1 VTENDVTDITE
12 TPELPESTDS
22 TAAPDSAAGSATGSA
37 LTERSS
43 LKIFL
48 TGATSP
54 MGGVLTKHLVDAGH
68 DVTGLTEGYST
79 SHIVKENGG
88 HPVYG
93 DLLHAGELK
102 NIVQRRQIDVVIHLQ
117 PQLANQIPLRG
128 ADWQADQLEASTK
141 AITEAAAAG
150 GAKFYVHTSYAFV
163 YGDQHGQW
171 VDETTRPHLG
181 ENDALL
187 RSALRAERIALDAA
201 VPSCVLRLGY
211 LYGPASDALHNLV
224 DALSGS
230 RPIVSGS
237 GLVNFVQ
244 MDDAAEAIRRAAEIR
259 SDGAILNITDGS
271 PITTAAFLDKL
282 TSTVGI
288 SAPGSLPKFVQRF
301 VVSKQQQELMGLSAR
316 VRNTRAQETLG
327 WAPRFDQVSKGLDD
341 TLMTWR
347 GQPVE

>member
-1 VTENDVTDITE
+1 MTENDVTDITE
-12 TPELPESTDS
+12 TPELPESTEN
-22 TAAPDSAAGSATGSA
+22 TGAAPDSATGSA

-54 MGGVLTKHLVDAGH
+54 MGGVLTKHLTDAGH
-68 DVTGLTEGYST
+68 EVTGLTEGYST
-79 SHIVKENGG
+79 SHIVRENGG

-93 DLLHAGELK
+93 DLLHSGELK
-102 NIVQRRQIDVVIHLQ
+102 NSIQRRQIDVVIHLQ
-117 PQLANQIPLRG
+117 PQSANHIPLRG
-128 ADWQADQLEASTK
+128 ADWQADQLEASTR

-181 ENDALL
+181 EDDALL

-201 VPSCVLRLGY
+201 VPSSVLRLGY
-211 LYGPASDALHNLV
+211 LYGPESNALHKLV

-271 PITTAAFLDKL
+271 PITTASFLDKL
-282 TSTVGI
+282 TGIVGI
-288 SAPGSLPKFVQRF
+288 SAPGTLPKFVQRF
-301 VVSKQQQELMGLSAR
+301 VVSKQQQELMGLSAK

-327 WAPRFDQVSKGLDD
+327 WSPRFDQVSKGLED
-341 TLMTWR
+341 TMLTWR